1 MEKKLNKILSEM
13 VESKFPLK
21 EEETRV
27 EWVIAGVFEWAAKRF
42 LERMESSQEG
52 RGSEGWSRLWVLS
65 AKKLEAWALELA
77 DAYAERREVADLWR
91 ELAEAWA
98 AWGRKWE
105 QEGERWARI
114 ES

>member
-13 VESKFPLK
+13 IEAEFPVK
-21 EEETRV
+21 KEETRV
-27 EWVIAGVFEWAAKRF
+27 EWVIAGVFEWTARRF
-42 LERMESSQEG
+42 SERLESSQEG
-52 RGSEGWSRLWVLS
+52 RGSEGWSRLWVLE
-65 AKKLEAWALELA
+65 ARRLEAWALELA
-77 DAYAERREVADLWR
+77 DAYEERREVADLWR